1 MQFKKTLYLVLLFA
15 GILVGC
21 KVEGPP
27 VVRVMDGFPFDPDRM
42 HEEDFTPSGELRQL
56 SDNLYMFKD
65 ACNVFIVKQGD
76 RATLIDFGT
85 GDVLEKLS
93 EIGVRQIDRV
103 LVTHHHR
110 DQVQGLCDLKNYD
123 FKVTVPAE
131 EAHFFEDV
139 EAFWKDLR
147 IYLNYDC
154 RSHFN
159 TIRHSIRVDEKVR
172 GEDVLEW
179 KGIQFKVLET
189 PGPTDTSVSYS
200 AYIDGRQVIFS
211 GDLIAGKGKV
221 HNWFDLHWGYYGFTQ
236 GINASDQ
243 SFEKIRAENPDW
255 LLPSHGDPIGE
266 PEEAMAENSRIY
278 VELRDMLLPNELH
291 RTLGTLRNVLP
302 HLVHLGGLEG
312 RGLGGLTSW
321 AIISDS
327 GKALVYDT
335 GYFDLEQI
343 DKLKEEFNVDNIDI
357 ATFSHYHDDH
367 LIRAYDLLRDNETEF
382 WVFENMVDVLENP
395 TRYRLP
401 CLVPFPI
408 KADRVVHDGE
418 KVQWEEYTLEFFHM
432 PGQTEFHQ
440 GMITEID
447 GRKVMFTGDNTWK
460 KIDPEK
466 FRNGPVVPQNE
477 YFLDGGF
484 ITCAKKML
492 HYMPD
497 IVCPAHTEEYSP
509 TKEDLEEFLNWAYR
523 VRNVMT
529 DLIDQPDPNFG
540 MDYRWSHFYP
550 YRTVSEPGQPI
561 QVELVVRN
569 HLFKP
574 ALVEVQLKHPDNLSC
589 RSAFRQVN
597 IEPKTEVAIPF
608 EFTSKKETIDQRI
621 VITADLTING
631 QRLGEVTEALID

>member
-1 MQFKKTLYLVLLFA
+1 MQSKKLLLSVLS
-15 GILVGC
+15 ILILSPSC

-27 VVRVMDGFPFDPDRM
+27 AVRVLEGFPFDADRM
-42 HEEDFTPSGELRQL
+42 HEGDFNATGNLKQL
-56 SDNLYMFKD
+56 SENLYLYED
-65 ACNVFIVKQGD
+65 SCNVYIVKQGE
-76 RATLIDFGT
+76 RAALIDFGT

-93 EIGVRQIDRV
+93 EIGVSQVDRV
-103 LVTHHHR
+103 FVTHHHR
-110 DQVQGLCDLKNYD
+110 DQVQGLCDLKDYG
-123 FKVTVPAE
+123 FTVTVPAR
-131 EAHFFEDV
+131 EAQFFEDV
-139 EAFWKDLR
+139 ESFWKDLR

-159 TIRHSIRVDEKVR
+159 TIRESIRVDEKVK
-172 GEDVLEW
+172 GGDIIEW
-179 KGIQFKVLET
+179 EGVQFRVIET
-189 PGPTDTSVSYS
+189 PGPTDFSVSYS
-200 AYIDGRQVIFS
+200 TRIDERQTVFS

-221 HNWFDLHWGYYGFTQ
+221 NNWFDLHWAYYGFTQ
-236 GINASDQ
+236 GINASDR
-243 SFEKIRAENPDW
+243 SFEKIRIENPDW
-255 LLPSHGDPIGE
+255 LLPSHGEPIVD

-278 VELRDMLLPNELH
+278 SELRDMLLPNELH
-291 RTLGTLRNVLP
+291 RTIGTLRNVLP

-321 AIISDS
+321 AILSES
-327 GKALVYDT
+327 GKALIYDT
-335 GYFDLEQI
+335 GYIDLEQI
-343 DKLKEEFNVDNIDI
+343 EQLKEQFNIENIDI

-367 LIRAYDLLRDNETEF
+367 LIRAHDLLRDNETKF

-460 KIDPEK
+460 KIEPDK
-466 FRNGPVVPQNE
+466 SRNGPLVPQNE

-509 TKEDLEEFLNWAYR
+509 TKADLEEFLEWAYHLR
-523 VRNVMT
+523 DVMT
-529 DLIDQPDPNFG
+529 DLIHQPDPNFG
-540 MDYRWSHFYP
+540 MDYRWAHFYP
-550 YRTVSEPGQPI
+550 YRTLTEPGKPFE
-561 QVELVVRN
+561 VELVVRN

-574 ALVEVQLKHPDNLSC
+574 ALLEIQLKHSDQLTCPNSS
-589 RSAFRQVN
+589 RMVT
-597 IEPKTEVAIPF
+597 IEPKTQVAIPF
-608 EFTSKKETIDQRI
+608 TMNKNSLPGDQRV
-621 VITADLTING
+621 VITADLTMNG

>member
-1 MQFKKTLYLVLLFA
+1 MLKKKALLILLLIGLTLLS
-15 GILVGC
+15 C
-21 KVEGPP
+21 NVEGPP
-27 VVRVMDGFPFDPDRM
+27 VVRVMEGFPFDPDRM
-42 HEEDFTPSGELRQL
+42 HDRDFTATGALEQL
-56 SDNLYMFKD
+56 SENLYLFRD
-65 ACNVFIVKQGD
+65 SCNVFIIKQGD
-76 RATLIDFGT
+76 RAALVDFGT
-85 GDVLEKLS
+85 GDVLTKLP
-93 EIGVRQIDRV
+93 EIGVSQVDRV

-110 DQVQGLCDLKNYD
+110 DQVQGLCDLEDYD

-139 EAFWKDLR
+139 ETFWKDLR

-159 TIRHSIRVDEKVR
+159 TIRHSVRVDEKVK
-172 GEDVLEW
+172 GNDVLDW
-179 KGIQFKVLET
+179 QGIQFKVVDT
-189 PGPTDTSVSYS
+189 PGPTDTSISYS
-200 AYIDGRQVIFS
+200 AEIDGRQVIFS
-211 GDLIAGKGKV
+211 GDLISGKGKV
-221 HNWFDLHWGYYGFTQ
+221 NNWFDLHWGYYGFTQ
-236 GINASDQ
+236 GINASDE
-243 SFEKIRAENPDW
+243 SFERVRDEKPEV
-255 LLPSHGDPIGE
+255 LLPSHGDPIE
-266 PEEAMAENSRIY
+266 DPESAMAENSRVY
-278 VELRDMLLPNELH
+278 VELRNMLLPNEKH

-312 RGLGGLTSW
+312 RGPGGLTSW
-321 AIISDS
+321 AIISKN
-327 GKALVYDT
+327 GKALIYDT
-335 GYFDLEQI
+335 GYFDLDQI
-343 DKLKEEFNVDNIDI
+343 DKLKKDFNVDNIDI

-367 LIRAYDLLRDNETEF
+367 LIRAHDLLRDNETEF
-382 WVFENMVDVLENP
+382 WIFENMVDVLENP

-418 KVQWEEYTLEFFHM
+418 KVQWQEYTLEFFHM

-460 KIDPEK
+460 KSEPDK
-466 FRNGPVVPQNE
+466 FRNGPIVPQNE

-509 TKEDLEEFLNWAYR
+509 TREDLEGFLQWAYR
-523 VRNVMT
+523 VRDVMT

-540 MDYRWSHFYP
+540 MDYRWTHFYP
-550 YRTVSEPGQPI
+550 YRSISKAGEPM

-569 HLFKP
+569 HLFIP
-574 ALVEVQLKHPDNLSC
+574 ALVDIELRHPQSLNC
-589 RSAFRQVN
+589 KSAVRQVN
-597 IEPKTEVAIPF
+597 IEPKTQVAIPF
-608 EFTSKKETIDQRI
+608 ELTREVESENQRM

>member
-65 ACNVFIVKQGD
+65 SCNVFIVKQGD

>member
-1 MQFKKTLYLVLLFA
+1 
-15 GILVGC
+15 
-21 KVEGPP
+21 
-27 VVRVMDGFPFDPDRM
+27 MDGFPFDPDRM
-42 HEEDFTPSGELRQL
+42 HDGDFKPSGSLNQL
-56 SDNLYMFKD
+56 SENLYLFED
-65 ACNVFIVKQGD
+65 SCNVYIVKQGD
-76 RATLIDFGT
+76 RALLIDFGT
-85 GDVLEKLS
+85 GDVLERLS
-93 EIGVRQIDRV
+93 EVGVNQVEQV

-110 DQVQGLCDLKNYD
+110 DQVQGLCDLKDYD
-123 FKVTVPAE
+123 FKVTVPAA
-131 EAHFFEDV
+131 EAHYFEDV
-139 EAFWKDLR
+139 ESFWRDLR
-147 IYLNYDC
+147 VYLNYDC

-159 TIRHSIRVDEKVR
+159 TIRQSVRVDEKVK
-172 GEDVLEW
+172 GEDRVNW
-179 KGIQFKVLET
+179 KDIQFKVLDT
-189 PGPTDTSVSYS
+189 PGPTDTCVSYS
-200 AYIDGRQVIFS
+200 AEIDGQRVIFS
-211 GDLIAGKGKV
+211 GDLIAGIGKV

-236 GINASDQ
+236 GINASDE
-243 SFEKIRAENPDW
+243 SFARIRAENPDW

-266 PEEAMAENSRIY
+266 PEEAMSENSRIH

-291 RTLGTLRNVLP
+291 RTMGTLRNVLP

-327 GKALVYDT
+327 GKALIYDT

-343 DKLKEEFNVDNIDI
+343 DLLKEKFNVDNIDI

-367 LIRAYDLLRDNETEF
+367 LIRAHDLLRDNRTEF

-401 CLVPFPI
+401 CLIPFPI

-460 KIDPEK
+460 KIEPEK

-492 HYMPD
+492 YYMPD

-509 TKEDLEEFLNWAYR
+509 TKEDLEEFLDWAYR
-523 VRNVMT
+523 VRDVMT
-529 DLIDQPDPNFG
+529 GLIHQPDPNFG

-550 YRTVSEPGQPI
+550 YRTETQPGEPFE
-561 QVELVVRN
+561 VELAVRN
-569 HLFKP
+569 HLFKS
-574 ALVEVQLKHPDNLSC
+574 ALVEIQLKHSDRVTCLSSS
-589 RSAFRQVN
+589 RMVT
-597 IEPKTEVAIPF
+597 IEPKTQVAIPF
-608 EFTSKKETIDQRI
+608 TLNKNDVPAGQRV